1 MLDSERISLPE
12 KPDQKFNVKKA
23 FGIDS
28 DLEVQGFKEK
38 TQWVPEIDNTYV
50 FDKDTTLAILAG
62 FEHDRS
68 PLRLPR

>member
-12 KPDQKFNVKKA
+12 KPDQKFNVKKT

-38 TQWVPEIDNTYV
+38 HS
-50 FDKDTTLAILAG
+50 G
-62 FEHDRS
+62 F
-68 PLRLPR
+68 LR